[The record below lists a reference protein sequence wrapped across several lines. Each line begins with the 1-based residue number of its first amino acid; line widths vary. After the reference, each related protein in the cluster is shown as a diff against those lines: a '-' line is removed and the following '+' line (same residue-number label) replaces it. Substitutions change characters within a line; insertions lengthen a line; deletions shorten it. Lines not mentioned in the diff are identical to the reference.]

1 MAISAEQL
9 NIILSAQDKAL
20 TKALDRSTKNVNRFA
35 KKSQQNLSRTSKSF
49 DSLGKAAK
57 RLAPIIAAAVS
68 VGAARNAITLGKEI
82 ADLAR
87 IAGTTA
93 EEFQELAFAAKTV
106 GIDQN
111 KLSDIIKDM
120 NDRVGDFL
128 ATGGGPMKDFFEQ
141 VAPLVGVTAEQFR
154 NLSGPQALQLYANTL
169 EKAGANQQDFT
180 FFMEAMASDATAL
193 VPLLRN
199 NASGFKEI
207 GKQARDA
214 GAIMS
219 NETVAGAAALD
230 AKLDTLGTTIQTS
243 FTNMLINNQDE
254 LENLTNFIINT
265 GIPAIEKLL
274 GVLSSAASASAVI
287 GNVLGELRGDTDIR
301 TPRESVVDGIL
312 QKSTDT
318 TRQSLESRLAR
329 LQSEK
334 QNLMDR
340 IKKQIKQDIEKGL
353 DPMLNVNIK
362 LQKSD
367 LLSLTTEI
375 NNINSQISSLVN
387 PTGPLKLTMKEGTP
401 MIKPSPSASP
411 NKGGL
416 GINFID
422 EESTAAIREQV
433 SAYED
438 LVRSLNP
445 AVDATIQYA
454 EQLEIINK
462 ELESGRI
469 SQNQANNM
477 IDQAR
482 QKTQEARVA
491 ASEFAS
497 VFEVVESS
505 IESAMMGLVSGTMSA
520 KDAFKSMAAQIISEL
535 YRVLVVQ
542 EMVNAAT
549 SALGGGVGGFLKSA
563 IFGTRTR
570 AGGGSV
576 QAGNAYMTGESGRE
590 LFVPAQNG
598 RILSPTQ
605 TRMAGGGDSVT
616 VVQNINISTGVQ
628 QTVRAEIKGM
638 MPQIAD
644 NAKAAVLDAKRRGG
658 TYGRLLT

>member
-141 VAPLVGVTAEQFR
+141 VAPLVGVTADQFR
-154 NLSGPQALQLYANTL
+154 NLSGPQALQLYASTL

-254 LENLTNFIINT
+254 LENLTDFIINT

-274 GVLSSAASASAVI
+274 GVLSSAASGAAVI
-287 GNVLGELRGDTDIR
+287 GDVLGALRGDTDIR
-301 TPRESVVDGIL
+301 KVDPKTL
-312 QKSTDT
+312 D
-318 TRQSLESRLAR
+318 RLLNRDA
-329 LQSEK
+329 K
-334 QNLMDR
+334 N
-340 IKKQIKQDIEKGL
+340 KG
-353 DPMLNVNIK
+353 
-362 LQKSD
+362 
-367 LLSLTTEI
+367 
-375 NNINSQISSLVN
+375 
-387 PTGPLKLTMKEGTP
+387 GPLKLTMTDGVP
-401 MIKPSPSASP
+401 MIKPSSSALP
-411 NKGGL
+411 DKGGFGS
-416 GINFID
+416 GINFVD
-422 EESTAAIREQV
+422 TKTTNATRDQV
-433 SAYED
+433 NAYED

-445 AVDATIQYA
+445 AVDATIKYA
-454 EQLEIINK
+454 EQLGVINA
-462 ELESGRI
+462 ELDSGRI
-469 SQNQANNM
+469 SQDQSNAL

-482 QKTQEARVA
+482 QEMQAARRE

-497 VFEVVESS
+497 VFDTVESS
-505 IESAMMGLVSGTMSA
+505 IESSMMSLVSGTMSV
-520 KDAFKSMAAQIISEL
+520 KDAFKSMASQVVSEL
-535 YRVLVVQ
+535 FRVLVVQ
-542 EMVNAAT
+542 RMVNAAM
-549 SALGGGVGGFLKSA
+549 GFFGVPSGPMPG
-563 IFGTRTR
+563 TR

-598 RILSPTQ
+598 RILSPAQ
-605 TRMAGGGDSVT
+605 TRMVGGGEAVT

-658 TYGRLLT
+658 SYGRAMA

>member
-141 VAPLVGVTAEQFR
+141 VAPLVGVTADQFR
-154 NLSGPQALQLYANTL
+154 NLSGPQALQLYASTL

-207 GKQARDA
+207 GKQGRDA

-219 NETVAGAAALD
+219 NQTVAGAAALD

-265 GIPAIEKLL
+265 GIPAIENLL

-301 TPRESVVDGIL
+301 TPREGAVNSIL
-312 QKSTDT
+312 QGS
-318 TRQSLESRLAR
+318 S
-329 LQSEK
+329 
-334 QNLMDR
+334 DR
-340 IKKQIKQDIEKGL
+340 AIKKMRSELNALRLERQQLIDKIALQQMSNLHQKLPYADINRTFADKKLVTLNEKIAQIEAKLAGL
-353 DPMLNVNIK
+353 NI
-362 LQKSD
+362 S
-367 LLSLTTEI
+367 
-375 NNINSQISSLVN
+375 
-387 PTGPLKLTMKEGTP
+387 TGPLKLTMKEGTP
-401 MIKPSPSASP
+401 MINPLPSASP
-411 NKGGL
+411 DKNGFGS
-416 GINFID
+416 GIDFVDTETTNATRD
-422 EESTAAIREQV
+422 QV
-433 SAYED
+433 NAYED

-445 AVDATIQYA
+445 AVDATIKYA
-454 EQLEIINK
+454 EQLDVINAA
-462 ELESGRI
+462 LDSGKI
-469 SQNQANNM
+469 SQDQSNAL

-482 QKTQEARVA
+482 QKMQEARRE

-497 VFEVVESS
+497 VFETVESS
-505 IESAMMGLVSGTMSA
+505 IESSMMSLVSGTMSV
-520 KDAFKSMAAQIISEL
+520 KDAFKSMASQVVSEL
-535 YRVLVVQ
+535 FRVLVVQ
-542 EMVNAAT
+542 KMVNAVM
-549 SALGGGVGGFLKSA
+549 G
-563 IFGTRTR
+563 IFGVPSGPMPGTR

-598 RILSPTQ
+598 RILSPAQ
-605 TRMAGGGDSVT
+605 TRMVGGGEAVT

-658 TYGRLLT
+658 SFGRAMA

>member
-141 VAPLVGVTAEQFR
+141 VAPLVGVTADQFR
-154 NLSGPQALQLYANTL
+154 DLSGPQALQLYASTL

-274 GVLSSAASASAVI
+274 GVLSSAASGAAVI
-287 GNVLGELRGDTDIR
+287 GDVLGQLRGDTDIR
-301 TPRESVVDGIL
+301 TVTAGQTGSIIRES
-312 QKSTDT
+312 
-318 TRQSLESRLAR
+318 LEAR
-329 LQSEK
+329 LSKAQSEK
-334 QNLMDR
+334 QQLMDR
-340 IKKQIKQDIEKGL
+340 MTEQN
-353 DPMLNVNIK
+353 LNDLRKDLNPLHNANLAI
-362 LQKSD
+362 QKRK

-375 NNINSQISSLVN
+375 DNIKTQISGLGG
-387 PTGPLKLTMKEGTP
+387 TDTALKLTTTEGTP
-401 MIKPSPSASP
+401 MIKPLPSALP
-411 NKGGL
+411 DKGGFGS
-416 GINFID
+416 GINFAD
-422 EESTAAIREQV
+422 TETTNANRDQV
-433 SAYED
+433 KAYED

-445 AVDATIQYA
+445 AVDATIKYA
-454 EQLEIINK
+454 EQLHIINA
-462 ELESGRI
+462 ELDSGRI
-469 SQNQANNM
+469 SQDQSNAL

-482 QKTQEARVA
+482 QEMQKARREA
-491 ASEFAS
+491 SKFAS
-497 VFEVVESS
+497 VFETVESS
-505 IESAMMGLVSGTMSA
+505 IESSMMGLVNGTMNV
-520 KDAFKSMAAQIISEL
+520 KDAFKSMAAQVVSEL

-542 EMVNAAT
+542 RMVNAAT
-549 SALGGGVGGFLKSA
+549 SAMGGGTGGFLSSMLM
-563 IFGTRTR
+563 GTR

-576 QAGNAYMTGESGRE
+576 QGGNAYMTGESGRE

-598 RILSPTQ
+598 RILSPAQ
-605 TRMAGGGDSVT
+605 TRMAGGGEAVT

-638 MPQIAD
+638 MPQLAD

-658 TYGRLLT
+658 SFGRAMA

>member
-128 ATGGGPMKDFFEQ
+128 ATGGGPMRDFFEQ
-141 VAPLVGVTAEQFR
+141 VAPLVGVTADQFR
-154 NLSGPQALQLYANTL
+154 DLSGPQALQLYASTL

-219 NETVAGAAALD
+219 NDTVAGAAALD
-230 AKLDTLGTTIQTS
+230 AKLDTLGTTIQSS

-254 LENLTNFIINT
+254 LENLTDFIINT

-274 GVLSSAASASAVI
+274 GVLSSAASGAAVI
-287 GNVLGELRGDTDIR
+287 GDVLRATSGRTDIR
-301 TPRESVVDGIL
+301 KVDPQTL
-312 QKSTDT
+312 
-318 TRQSLESRLAR
+318 
-329 LQSEK
+329 
-334 QNLMDR
+334 DR
-340 IKKQIKQDIEKGL
+340 ILNRKDKG
-353 DPMLNVNIK
+353 
-362 LQKSD
+362 
-367 LLSLTTEI
+367 
-375 NNINSQISSLVN
+375 
-387 PTGPLKLTMKEGTP
+387 GPLKLTMTEGTP
-401 MIKPSPSASP
+401 MAKPLASALP
-411 NKGGL
+411 DKGGFGS
-416 GINFID
+416 GIDFANTETTNATRD
-422 EESTAAIREQV
+422 QV
-433 SAYED
+433 NAYED

-445 AVDATIQYA
+445 AVDATIKYA
-454 EQLEIINK
+454 EQLHIIND
-462 ELESGRI
+462 ELDSGRI
-469 SQNQANNM
+469 SQDQSNAL

-482 QKTQEARVA
+482 QEMQKARREA
-491 ASEFAS
+491 SNFAS
-497 VFEVVESS
+497 VFEIVESS
-505 IESAMMGLVSGTMSA
+505 IESSMMGLVNGTMNV
-520 KDAFKSMAAQIISEL
+520 KDAFKSMAAQVVSEL

-542 EMVNAAT
+542 RMVNAAT
-549 SALGGGVGGFLKSA
+549 SAMGGGTGGFLSSMLM
-563 IFGTRTR
+563 GTR

-576 QAGNAYMTGESGRE
+576 QAGNSYMTGESGRE

-598 RILSPTQ
+598 RILSPAQ
-605 TRMAGGGDSVT
+605 TRMAGGGEAVT

-638 MPQIAD
+638 MPQLAD

-658 TYGRLLT
+658 SFGRAMA

>member
-35 KKSQQNLSRTSKSF
+35 KKSQKDLSRTSKSF

-141 VAPLVGVTAEQFR
+141 VAPLVGVTADQFR
-154 NLSGPQALQLYANTL
+154 NLSGPQALQLYASTL

-230 AKLDTLGTTIQTS
+230 AKLDTLGTTIQSS

-254 LENLTNFIINT
+254 LENLTDFIINT

-274 GVLSSAASASAVI
+274 GVLSSAASGAAVI
-287 GNVLGELRGDTDIR
+287 GDVLRATSGRTDIR
-301 TPRESVVDGIL
+301 KVDPKTL
-312 QKSTDT
+312 
-318 TRQSLESRLAR
+318 
-329 LQSEK
+329 
-334 QNLMDR
+334 DR
-340 IKKQIKQDIEKGL
+340 ILNRKDKG
-353 DPMLNVNIK
+353 
-362 LQKSD
+362 
-367 LLSLTTEI
+367 
-375 NNINSQISSLVN
+375 
-387 PTGPLKLTMKEGTP
+387 GPLKLTMTEGTP
-401 MIKPSPSASP
+401 MIKPLPSALP
-411 NKGGL
+411 DNGGFGN
-416 GINFID
+416 GIDFVGTETTNATRD
-422 EESTAAIREQV
+422 QV
-433 SAYED
+433 KAYED

-445 AVDATIQYA
+445 AVDATIAYA
-454 EQLEIINK
+454 DQLHIINA
-462 ELESGRI
+462 ELDSGRI
-469 SQNQANNM
+469 SQDQSNAL

-482 QKTQEARVA
+482 QEMQKARREA
-491 ASEFAS
+491 SKFAS
-497 VFEVVESS
+497 VFETVESS
-505 IESAMMGLVSGTMSA
+505 IESSMMGLVNGTMNV
-520 KDAFKSMAAQIISEL
+520 KDAFKSMAAQ
-535 YRVLVVQ
+535 VVGECWLCKGWSMRQ
-542 EMVNAAT
+542 PRQWAA
-549 SALGGGVGGFLKSA
+549 A
-563 IFGTRTR
+563 
-570 AGGGSV
+570 
-576 QAGNAYMTGESGRE
+576 QAG
-590 LFVPAQNG
+590 FCHQC
-598 RILSPTQ
+598 
-605 TRMAGGGDSVT
+605 
-616 VVQNINISTGVQ
+616 
-628 QTVRAEIKGM
+628 
-638 MPQIAD
+638 
-644 NAKAAVLDAKRRGG
+644 
-658 TYGRLLT
+658 

>member
-141 VAPLVGVTAEQFR
+141 VAPLVGVTADQFR
-154 NLSGPQALQLYANTL
+154 NLSGPQALQLYASTL

-274 GVLSSAASASAVI
+274 GVLSSAASGAAVI
-287 GNVLGELRGDTDIR
+287 GDVLSATSGRTDIR
-301 TPRESVVDGIL
+301 NVKPETL
-312 QKSTDT
+312 N
-318 TRQSLESRLAR
+318 RLLNRDA
-329 LQSEK
+329 K
-334 QNLMDR
+334 N
-340 IKKQIKQDIEKGL
+340 KG
-353 DPMLNVNIK
+353 
-362 LQKSD
+362 
-367 LLSLTTEI
+367 
-375 NNINSQISSLVN
+375 
-387 PTGPLKLTMKEGTP
+387 GPLKLTITEGTP
-401 MIKPSPSASP
+401 MIKPSRSP
-411 NKGGL
+411 LPDKGGFGN
-416 GINFID
+416 GIDFVGTETTNATRD
-422 EESTAAIREQV
+422 QV
-433 SAYED
+433 NAYED

-445 AVDATIQYA
+445 AVDATIKYA
-454 EQLEIINK
+454 EQLHIIND
-462 ELESGRI
+462 ELSSGRI
-469 SQNQANNM
+469 SQDQSNAL

-482 QKTQEARVA
+482 QEMQATRRE

-497 VFEVVESS
+497 VFDTVESS
-505 IESAMMGLVSGTMSA
+505 IESSMMSLVSGTMSV
-520 KDAFKSMAAQIISEL
+520 KDAFKSMASQVVSEL
-535 YRVLVVQ
+535 FRVLVVQ
-542 EMVNAAT
+542 RMVNAAM
-549 SALGGGVGGFLKSA
+549 GFLGVPS
-563 IFGTRTR
+563 GPMPGTR

-590 LFVPAQNG
+590 LFIPAQNG
-598 RILSPTQ
+598 RILSPAQ
-605 TRMAGGGDSVT
+605 TRMVGGGEAVT

-644 NAKAAVLDAKRRGG
+644 NAKSAVLDAKRRGG
-658 TYGRLLT
+658 GYGRAMA

>member
-35 KKSQQNLSRTSKSF
+35 KKSQKDLSRTSKSF

-141 VAPLVGVTAEQFR
+141 VAPLVGVTADQFR
-154 NLSGPQALQLYANTL
+154 NLSGPQALQLYASTL

-230 AKLDTLGTTIQTS
+230 AKLDTLGTTIQTN

-254 LENLTNFIINT
+254 LQNLTNFIINT

-274 GVLSSAASASAVI
+274 GVLSSAASGAAVI
-287 GNVLGELRGDTDIR
+287 GDVLAELRGDTDIR
-301 TPRESVVDGIL
+301 TPDSGVVDGIL
-312 QKSTDT
+312 QGSSDRAIKTMRT
-318 TRQSLESRLAR
+318 ELNALRL
-329 LQSEK
+329 EK
-334 QNLMDR
+334 QQLIDK
-340 IKKQIKQDIEKGL
+340 IT
-353 DPMLNVNIK
+353 
-362 LQKSD
+362 LQQMSD
-367 LLSLTTEI
+367 LHQKLPYSDINRTFADKKLVALNEKIKEI
-375 NNINSQISSLVN
+375 EAKLAGLNNSTV
-387 PTGPLKLTMKEGTP
+387 PLKVTMTDGTP
-401 MIKPSPSASP
+401 MIKPSSSALP
-411 NKGGL
+411 DKGGFGS
-416 GINFID
+416 GIDFVNTETTNATRD
-422 EESTAAIREQV
+422 QV
-433 SAYED
+433 NAYED

-445 AVDATIQYA
+445 AVDATIKYA
-454 EQLEIINK
+454 EQLHIIND
-462 ELESGRI
+462 ELDSGRI
-469 SQNQANNM
+469 SQDQSNAL

-482 QKTQEARVA
+482 QEMQATRRE

-497 VFEVVESS
+497 VFDTVESS
-505 IESAMMGLVSGTMSA
+505 IESSMMSLVNGTMSV
-520 KDAFKSMAAQIISEL
+520 KDAFKSMASQVVSEL
-535 YRVLVVQ
+535 FRVLVVQ
-542 EMVNAAT
+542 RMVNAAM
-549 SALGGGVGGFLKSA
+549 GYFGVPSGPMPG
-563 IFGTRTR
+563 TR

-598 RILSPTQ
+598 RILSPAQ
-605 TRMAGGGDSVT
+605 TRMVGGGEAVT

-638 MPQIAD
+638 MPQLAD
-644 NAKAAVLDAKRRGG
+644 NAKAAVLDAKLRGG
-658 TYGRLLT
+658 SYGRAMA

>member
-35 KKSQQNLSRTSKSF
+35 KKSQKDLSRTSKSF

-141 VAPLVGVTAEQFR
+141 VAPLVGVTADQFR
-154 NLSGPQALQLYANTL
+154 NLSGPQALQLYASTL

-230 AKLDTLGTTIQTS
+230 AKLDTLGTTIQSS

-254 LENLTNFIINT
+254 LENLTDFIINT

-274 GVLSSAASASAVI
+274 GVLSSAASGAAVI
-287 GNVLGELRGDTDIR
+287 GDVLRATSGRTDIR
-301 TPRESVVDGIL
+301 KVDPKTL
-312 QKSTDT
+312 
-318 TRQSLESRLAR
+318 
-329 LQSEK
+329 
-334 QNLMDR
+334 DR
-340 IKKQIKQDIEKGL
+340 ILNRKDKG
-353 DPMLNVNIK
+353 
-362 LQKSD
+362 
-367 LLSLTTEI
+367 
-375 NNINSQISSLVN
+375 
-387 PTGPLKLTMKEGTP
+387 GPLKLTMTEGTP
-401 MIKPSPSASP
+401 MIKPLPSALP
-411 NKGGL
+411 DNGGFGN
-416 GINFID
+416 GIDFVGTETTNATRD
-422 EESTAAIREQV
+422 QV
-433 SAYED
+433 KAYED

-445 AVDATIQYA
+445 AVDATIAYA
-454 EQLEIINK
+454 DQLHIINA
-462 ELESGRI
+462 ELDSGRI
-469 SQNQANNM
+469 SQDQSNAL

-482 QKTQEARVA
+482 QEMQKARREA
-491 ASEFAS
+491 SKFAS
-497 VFEVVESS
+497 VFETVESS
-505 IESAMMGLVSGTMSA
+505 IESSMMGLVNGTMNV
-520 KDAFKSMAAQIISEL
+520 KDAFKSMAAQVVGEL

-542 EMVNAAT
+542 RMVNAAT
-549 SALGGGVGGFLKSA
+549 SAMGGGTGGFLSSMLM
-563 IFGTRTR
+563 GTR

-576 QAGNAYMTGESGRE
+576 QAGNPYMTGESGRE

-598 RILSPTQ
+598 RILSPAQ
-605 TRMAGGGDSVT
+605 TRMAGGGEAVT

-658 TYGRLLT
+658 SFGRAMA

>member
-20 TKALDRSTKNVNRFA
+20 TKALDRSTKNVNKFA
-35 KKSQQNLSRTSKSF
+35 KKSQKDLSRTSKSF

-57 RLAPIIAAAVS
+57 RLAPILAAAVS

-141 VAPLVGVTAEQFR
+141 VAPLVGVTADQFR
-154 NLSGPQALQLYANTL
+154 NLSGPQALQLYASTL

-230 AKLDTLGTTIQTS
+230 AKLDTLGTTIQSS
-243 FTNMLINNQDE
+243 FTNMLIANKVQ
-254 LENLTNFIINT
+254 LQQLTDFIT
-265 GIPAIEKLL
+265 DYGIPALSKLISL
-274 GVLSSAASASAVI
+274 LASAGNITGAAFDVI
-287 GNVLGELRGDTDIR
+287 MGNVDDLTMVSGNVELLQQKIDKLNADKQTLIDTMA
-301 TPRESVVDGIL
+301 L
-312 QKSTDT
+312 
-318 TRQSLESRLAR
+318 
-329 LQSEK
+329 
-334 QNLMDR
+334 
-340 IKKQIKQDIEKGL
+340 QDISALREGIYPQWLHDINKGITL
-353 DPMLNVNIK
+353 RKID
-362 LQKSD
+362 
-367 LLSLTTEI
+367 EI
-375 NNINSQISSLVN
+375 NEALFAATDQMKKLRSADGGNSKDKG
-387 PTGPLKLTMKEGTP
+387 GPLKVSLEGDLPIT
-401 MIKPSPSASP
+401 PSALPDKNGFGSGIDFT
-411 NKGGL
+411 NKEL
-416 GINFID
+416 AD
-422 EESTAAIREQV
+422 ATRDQMQ
-433 SAYED
+433 AYED

-445 AVDATIQYA
+445 AVDATIKYA
-454 EQLEIINK
+454 EQLHIINA
-462 ELESGRI
+462 ELDSGRI
-469 SQNQANNM
+469 SQDQSNAL

-482 QKTQEARVA
+482 QEMQKARREA
-491 ASEFAS
+491 SKFAS
-497 VFEVVESS
+497 VFETVESS
-505 IESAMMGLVSGTMSA
+505 IESSMMSLVNGTMNV
-520 KDAFKSMAAQIISEL
+520 KDAFKSMAAQVVSEL

-542 EMVNAAT
+542 RMVNAAT
-549 SALGGGVGGFLKSA
+549 SGMGSGVGGFLSSMLM
-563 IFGTRTR
+563 GTR

-598 RILSPTQ
+598 RILSPAQ
-605 TRMAGGGDSVT
+605 TRMAGGGEAVT

-638 MPQIAD
+638 MPQLAD

-658 TYGRLLT
+658 SYGRAMA

>member
-49 DSLGKAAK
+49 DSLGKAAR

-82 ADLAR
+82 ADLSR

-141 VAPLVGVTAEQFR
+141 VAPLVGVTADQFR
-154 NLSGPQALQLYANTL
+154 DLSGPQALQLYASTL

-274 GVLSSAASASAVI
+274 GVLSSAASGAAVI
-287 GNVLGELRGDTDIR
+287 GDVLGQLRGDTDIR
-301 TPRESVVDGIL
+301 TVTAGQTGSIIRES
-312 QKSTDT
+312 
-318 TRQSLESRLAR
+318 LEAR
-329 LQSEK
+329 LSKAQSEK
-334 QNLMDR
+334 QQLMDR
-340 IKKQIKQDIEKGL
+340 MTEQN
-353 DPMLNVNIK
+353 LNDMRKDLNPLHNANLAI
-362 LQKSD
+362 QKRK
-367 LLSLTTEI
+367 LLSLATEI
-375 NNINSQISSLVN
+375 DNIKTQISGLGGTD
-387 PTGPLKLTMKEGTP
+387 TGLKLNMTEGTP
-401 MIKPSPSASP
+401 MIKTSPSDLP
-411 NKGGL
+411 DKGGFGT
-416 GINFID
+416 GIDFVDTETTN
-422 EESTAAIREQV
+422 STRDQV
-433 SAYED
+433 KAYED

-445 AVDATIQYA
+445 AVDATIKYA
-454 EQLEIINK
+454 EQLHIINA
-462 ELESGRI
+462 ELDSGRI
-469 SQNQANNM
+469 SQDQSNAL

-482 QKTQEARVA
+482 QEMQKARREA
-491 ASEFAS
+491 SKFAS
-497 VFEVVESS
+497 VFETVESS
-505 IESAMMGLVSGTMSA
+505 IESSMMGLVNGTMNV
-520 KDAFKSMAAQIISEL
+520 KDAFKSMAAQVVSDL

-542 EMVNAAT
+542 QMVNAAT
-549 SALGGGVGGFLKSA
+549 SAMGGGTGGFLSSMLM
-563 IFGTRTR
+563 GTR

-576 QAGNAYMTGESGRE
+576 QAGNPYMTGESGRE

-598 RILSPTQ
+598 RILSPAQ
-605 TRMAGGGDSVT
+605 TRMAGGGEAVT

-658 TYGRLLT
+658 SFGRAMA

>member
-49 DSLGKAAK
+49 DSLGKAAR

-68 VGAARNAITLGKEI
+68 VGAAKNAITLGKEI

-141 VAPLVGVTAEQFR
+141 VAPLVGVTADQFR
-154 NLSGPQALQLYANTL
+154 NLSGPQALQLYASTL

-230 AKLDTLGTTIQTS
+230 AKLDTLGTTIQSS

-254 LENLTNFIINT
+254 LENLTDFIINT

-274 GVLSSAASASAVI
+274 GVLSSAASGAAVI
-287 GNVLGELRGDTDIR
+287 GDVLGQLRGDTDIR
-301 TPRESVVDGIL
+301 MPRAGAVDGIL
-312 QKSTDT
+312 Q
-318 TRQSLESRLAR
+318 ESADKYL
-329 LQSEK
+329 SGK
-334 QNLMDR
+334 D
-340 IKKQIKQDIEKGL
+340 KTL
-353 DPMLNVNIK
+353 DGKANK
-362 LQKSD
+362 
-367 LLSLTTEI
+367 
-375 NNINSQISSLVN
+375 
-387 PTGPLKLTMKEGTP
+387 GPLKLNMTEGTP
-401 MIKPSPSASP
+401 MIKPLPSALPDKVGFGS
-411 NKGGL
+411 
-416 GINFID
+416 GIDFVDTETTNATRD
-422 EESTAAIREQV
+422 QMR
-433 SAYED
+433 AYED

-445 AVDATIQYA
+445 AVDATIKYA
-454 EQLEIINK
+454 EQLHIINA
-462 ELESGRI
+462 ELDSGRI
-469 SQNQANNM
+469 SQDHSNAL

-482 QKTQEARVA
+482 QEMQKARREA
-491 ASEFAS
+491 SKFAS
-497 VFEVVESS
+497 VFETVESS
-505 IESAMMGLVSGTMSA
+505 IESSMMGLVNGTMNV
-520 KDAFKSMAAQIISEL
+520 KDAFKSMAAQVVSEL

-542 EMVNAAT
+542 RMVNAAT
-549 SALGGGVGGFLKSA
+549 SAMGGGTGGFLSSMLM
-563 IFGTRTR
+563 GTR

-598 RILSPTQ
+598 RILSPAQ
-605 TRMAGGGDSVT
+605 TRIAGGGDAVT

-658 TYGRLLT
+658 SFGRAMA

>member
-141 VAPLVGVTAEQFR
+141 VAPLVGVTADQFR
-154 NLSGPQALQLYANTL
+154 NLSGPQALQLYASTL

-274 GVLSSAASASAVI
+274 GVLSSAASGAAVI
-287 GNVLGELRGDTDIR
+287 GDVLRATSGRTDIR
-301 TPRESVVDGIL
+301 KVEPKTL
-312 QKSTDT
+312 
-318 TRQSLESRLAR
+318 
-329 LQSEK
+329 
-334 QNLMDR
+334 DR
-340 IKKQIKQDIEKGL
+340 ILNRKDKG
-353 DPMLNVNIK
+353 
-362 LQKSD
+362 
-367 LLSLTTEI
+367 
-375 NNINSQISSLVN
+375 
-387 PTGPLKLTMKEGTP
+387 GPLKLTMTEGTP
-401 MIKPSPSASP
+401 MIKPSSSATPDKNGFGS
-411 NKGGL
+411 
-416 GINFID
+416 GIDFVNTETTNATRD
-422 EESTAAIREQV
+422 QV
-433 SAYED
+433 NAYED

-445 AVDATIQYA
+445 AVDATIKYA
-454 EQLEIINK
+454 EQLHIIND
-462 ELESGRI
+462 ELDSGRI
-469 SQNQANNM
+469 SQDQSNAL

-482 QKTQEARVA
+482 QEMQAARREA
-491 ASEFAS
+491 SKFAS
-497 VFEVVESS
+497 VFETVESS
-505 IESAMMGLVSGTMSA
+505 IESSMMGLVNGTMNV
-520 KDAFKSMAAQIISEL
+520 KDAFKSMAAQVVSEL

-542 EMVNAAT
+542 RMVNAAT
-549 SALGGGVGGFLKSA
+549 SAMGGGTGGFLSSMLM
-563 IFGTRTR
+563 GTR

-598 RILSPTQ
+598 RILSPAQ
-605 TRMAGGGDSVT
+605 TRMAGGGEAVT

-658 TYGRLLT
+658 SYGRAMA

>member
-68 VGAARNAITLGKEI
+68 VNAARNAITLGKEI
-82 ADLAR
+82 ADLSR

-93 EEFQELAFAAKTV
+93 EEFQELAFAARTV
-106 GIDQN
+106 GISQE
-111 KLSDIIKDM
+111 KLSDIFKDM

-219 NETVAGAAALD
+219 NETVAGAADLD
-230 AKLDTLGTTIQTS
+230 AKLYTLGTTIQTS
-243 FTNMLINNQDE
+243 FTNMLIANKAQ
-254 LENLTNFIINT
+254 LEQLTDFIT
-265 GIPAIEKLL
+265 DYGIPALSKLISL
-274 GVLSSAASASAVI
+274 LASAGNITGTAFDVI
-287 GNVLGELRGDTDIR
+287 MGNVDDLTMVSGNVELLQQKIDKLNADKQTLIDTMALQDISAL
-301 TPRESVVDGIL
+301 REGIYPQWLHDINKGITLRKIDEINEALSLATDQMKKLRSADGGNL
-312 QKSTDT
+312 KDKGGPLTL
-318 TRQSLESRLAR
+318 SLEG
-329 LQSEK
+329 
-334 QNLMDR
+334 NLP
-340 IKKQIKQDIEKGL
+340 I
-353 DPMLNVNIK
+353 
-362 LQKSD
+362 
-367 LLSLTTEI
+367 T
-375 NNINSQISSLVN
+375 
-387 PTGPLKLTMKEGTP
+387 
-401 MIKPSPSASP
+401 PSPMP
-411 NKGGL
+411 DRGNGQGIDFL
-416 GINFID
+416 GTQTTNATSD
-422 EESTAAIREQV
+422 QV
-433 SAYED
+433 KAYED
-438 LVRSLNP
+438 LVRALNP
-445 AVDATIQYA
+445 AVDATIKYA
-454 EQLEIINK
+454 EQLHIINA
-462 ELESGRI
+462 ELDSGRI
-469 SQNQANNM
+469 SQDQSNAL

-482 QKTQEARVA
+482 QEMQKARREA
-491 ASEFAS
+491 SKFSS
-497 VFEVVESS
+497 VFETVESS
-505 IESAMMGLVSGTMSA
+505 IESSMMGLVNGTMSL
-520 KDAFKSMAAQIISEL
+520 KDAFKSMTAQIVSDL

-542 EMVNAAT
+542 EMVNAAK
-549 SALGGGVGGFLKSA
+549 SAMGGGVGGFLSSA
-563 IFGTRTR
+563 VFGTR

-598 RILSPTQ
+598 RILSPAQ
-605 TRMAGGGDSVT
+605 TRMGGGGEAVT

-658 TYGRLLT
+658 SYGRAMA

>member
-141 VAPLVGVTAEQFR
+141 VAPLVGVTADQFR
-154 NLSGPQALQLYANTL
+154 NLSGPQALQLYASTL

-243 FTNMLINNQDE
+243 FTNMLINNQE
-254 LENLTNFIINT
+254 KLKNLTDFIINT

-274 GVLSSAASASAVI
+274 GVLSSAASGTAVI
-287 GNVLGELRGDTDIR
+287 GDVLGQLRGDTDIR
-301 TPRESVVDGIL
+301 TVGAGDAERIIKE
-312 QKSTDT
+312 
-318 TRQSLESRLAR
+318 SLEAR
-329 LQSEK
+329 LSKAQDEK
-334 QNLMDR
+334 QQLMDR
-340 IKKQIKQDIEKGL
+340 MTEQNLNDLRKDL
-353 DPMLNVNIK
+353 NPLHNVNLAI
-362 LQKSD
+362 QKSK
-367 LLSLTTEI
+367 LASLTKEI
-375 NNINSQISSLVN
+375 NDIKTQISGLVGTDTN
-387 PTGPLKLTMKEGTP
+387 LKLTMTEGTL
-401 MIKPSPSASP
+401 MIKPLPSALP
-411 NKGGL
+411 DKGGFGN
-416 GINFID
+416 GIDFADI
-422 EESTAAIREQV
+422 ETTAATRDQV

-445 AVDATIQYA
+445 AVDATIKYA
-454 EQLEIINK
+454 EQLHIINA
-462 ELESGRI
+462 ELDSGRI
-469 SQNQANNM
+469 SQDQSNAL

-482 QKTQEARVA
+482 QEMQKARREA
-491 ASEFAS
+491 SKFAS
-497 VFEVVESS
+497 VFETVESS
-505 IESAMMGLVSGTMSA
+505 IESSMMGLVNGTMNV
-520 KDAFKSMAAQIISEL
+520 KDAFKSMAAQVVSEL

-542 EMVNAAT
+542 RMVNAAT
-549 SALGGGVGGFLKSA
+549 SGMGSGVGGFLSSMLM
-563 IFGTRTR
+563 GTR

-598 RILSPTQ
+598 RILSPAQ
-605 TRMAGGGDSVT
+605 TRMAGGGEAVT

-658 TYGRLLT
+658 SFGRAMA

>member
-141 VAPLVGVTAEQFR
+141 VAPLVGVTADQFR
-154 NLSGPQALQLYANTL
+154 NLSGPQALQLYASTL

-180 FFMEAMASDATAL
+180 FFMETMASDATAL

-230 AKLDTLGTTIQTS
+230 AKLDTLGTTIQSS

-274 GVLSSAASASAVI
+274 GVMSSAASGAAVI
-287 GNVLGELRGDTDIR
+287 GDVLRATSGRTDIR
-301 TPRESVVDGIL
+301 TVKPETL
-312 QKSTDT
+312 
-318 TRQSLESRLAR
+318 
-329 LQSEK
+329 
-334 QNLMDR
+334 DR
-340 IKKQIKQDIEKGL
+340 
-353 DPMLNVNIK
+353 
-362 LQKSD
+362 
-367 LLSLTTEI
+367 
-375 NNINSQISSLVN
+375 LVN
-387 PTGPLKLTMKEGTP
+387 RDAKNKGGPLKLTMTEGTA
-401 MIKPSPSASP
+401 MIKPSPSP
-411 NKGGL
+411 LPDKGGFGG
-416 GINFID
+416 GIDFGNT
-422 EESTAAIREQV
+422 ETTNAARDQV
-433 SAYED
+433 NAFED

-445 AVDATIQYA
+445 AVDATIKYA
-454 EQLEIINK
+454 EQLHIIND

-469 SQNQANNM
+469 SQDQSNAL

-482 QKTQEARVA
+482 QEMQKTRRE
-491 ASEFAS
+491 SSKFAS
-497 VFEVVESS
+497 VFETLESS
-505 IESAMMGLVSGTMSA
+505 IESSMMSLVNGTMSV
-520 KDAFKSMAAQIISEL
+520 KDAFKSMASQVVSEL
-535 YRVLVVQ
+535 FRVLVVQ
-542 EMVNAAT
+542 RMVNAAM
-549 SALGGGVGGFLKSA
+549 GFFGVPSGPMPG
-563 IFGTRTR
+563 TR

-598 RILSPTQ
+598 RILSPAQ
-605 TRMAGGGDSVT
+605 TRMVGGGEAVT

-638 MPQIAD
+638 MPAIAD

-658 TYGRLLT
+658 GYGRAMA

>member
-9 NIILSAQDKAL
+9 NIILSARDKAL

-141 VAPLVGVTAEQFR
+141 VAPLVGVTADQFR
-154 NLSGPQALQLYANTL
+154 NLSGPQALQLYASTL

-180 FFMEAMASDATAL
+180 FFMETMASDATAL

-230 AKLDTLGTTIQTS
+230 AKLDTLGTTIQSS

-274 GVLSSAASASAVI
+274 GVMSSAASGAAVI
-287 GNVLGELRGDTDIR
+287 GDVLRATSGRTDIR
-301 TPRESVVDGIL
+301 TVKPETL
-312 QKSTDT
+312 
-318 TRQSLESRLAR
+318 
-329 LQSEK
+329 
-334 QNLMDR
+334 DR
-340 IKKQIKQDIEKGL
+340 
-353 DPMLNVNIK
+353 
-362 LQKSD
+362 
-367 LLSLTTEI
+367 
-375 NNINSQISSLVN
+375 LVN
-387 PTGPLKLTMKEGTP
+387 RDAKNKGGPLKLTMTEGTA
-401 MIKPSPSASP
+401 MIKPSPSP
-411 NKGGL
+411 LPDKGGFGG
-416 GINFID
+416 GIDFGNT
-422 EESTAAIREQV
+422 ETTNAARDQV
-433 SAYED
+433 NAFED

-445 AVDATIQYA
+445 AVDATIKYA
-454 EQLEIINK
+454 EQLHIIND

-469 SQNQANNM
+469 SQDQSNAL

-482 QKTQEARVA
+482 QEMQKTRRE
-491 ASEFAS
+491 SSKFAS
-497 VFEVVESS
+497 VFETLESS
-505 IESAMMGLVSGTMSA
+505 IESSMMSLVNGTMSV
-520 KDAFKSMAAQIISEL
+520 KDAFKSMASQVVSEL
-535 YRVLVVQ
+535 FRVLVVQ
-542 EMVNAAT
+542 RMVNAAM
-549 SALGGGVGGFLKSA
+549 GFFGVPSGPMPG
-563 IFGTRTR
+563 TR

-598 RILSPTQ
+598 RILSPAQ
-605 TRMAGGGDSVT
+605 TRMVGGGEAVT

-638 MPQIAD
+638 MPAIAD

-658 TYGRLLT
+658 GYGRAMA

>member
-35 KKSQQNLSRTSKSF
+35 KKSQKDLSRTSKSF

-141 VAPLVGVTAEQFR
+141 VAPLVGVTADQFR
-154 NLSGPQALQLYANTL
+154 NLSGPQALQLYASTL

-230 AKLDTLGTTIQTS
+230 AKLDTLGTTIQSS

-254 LENLTNFIINT
+254 LENLTDFIINT

-274 GVLSSAASASAVI
+274 GVLSSAASGAAVI
-287 GNVLGELRGDTDIR
+287 GDVLRATSGRTDIR
-301 TPRESVVDGIL
+301 KVDPKTL
-312 QKSTDT
+312 
-318 TRQSLESRLAR
+318 
-329 LQSEK
+329 
-334 QNLMDR
+334 DR
-340 IKKQIKQDIEKGL
+340 ILNRKDKG
-353 DPMLNVNIK
+353 
-362 LQKSD
+362 
-367 LLSLTTEI
+367 
-375 NNINSQISSLVN
+375 
-387 PTGPLKLTMKEGTP
+387 GPLKLTMTEGTP
-401 MIKPSPSASP
+401 MIKPLPSALP
-411 NKGGL
+411 DNGGFGN
-416 GINFID
+416 GIDFVGTETTNATRD
-422 EESTAAIREQV
+422 QV
-433 SAYED
+433 KAYED

-445 AVDATIQYA
+445 AVDATIAYA
-454 EQLEIINK
+454 DQLHIINA
-462 ELESGRI
+462 ELDSGRI
-469 SQNQANNM
+469 AQDQSNAL

-482 QKTQEARVA
+482 QEMQAARREA
-491 ASEFAS
+491 SKFAS
-497 VFEVVESS
+497 VFETVESS
-505 IESAMMGLVSGTMSA
+505 IESSMMGLVNGTMNV
-520 KDAFKSMAAQIISEL
+520 KDAFKSMAAQVVSEL

-542 EMVNAAT
+542 RMVNAAT
-549 SALGGGVGGFLKSA
+549 SAMGGGTGGFLSSMLM
-563 IFGTRTR
+563 GTR

-576 QAGNAYMTGESGRE
+576 QAGNPYMTGESGRE

-598 RILSPTQ
+598 RILSPAQ
-605 TRMAGGGDSVT
+605 TRMAGGGEAVT

-658 TYGRLLT
+658 SFGRAMA

>member
-35 KKSQQNLSRTSKSF
+35 KKSQKDLSRTSKSF

-87 IAGTTA
+87 IAGTSA

-141 VAPLVGVTAEQFR
+141 VAPLVGVTADQFR
-154 NLSGPQALQLYANTL
+154 NLSGPQALQLYASTL

-265 GIPAIEKLL
+265 GIPAIENLL
-274 GVLSSAASASAVI
+274 GVLSSAASGAAVI
-287 GNVLGELRGDTDIR
+287 GDVLGQLRGDTDIR
-301 TPRESVVDGIL
+301 TIKPGETDRIIRKSLEARLSKAQSKKQQLIDRITEQNLNDLRKKVNPLHNVNLKI
-312 QKSTDT
+312 QKSK
-318 TRQSLESRLAR
+318 LA
-329 LQSEK
+329 
-334 QNLMDR
+334 
-340 IKKQIKQDIEKGL
+340 
-353 DPMLNVNIK
+353 
-362 LQKSD
+362 
-367 LLSLTTEI
+367 SLTTEVNDI
-375 NNINSQISSLVN
+375 KAQIDGLV
-387 PTGPLKLTMKEGTP
+387 GPDTALKLTTTEGTP
-401 MIKPSPSASP
+401 MTRPSPSALP
-411 NKGGL
+411 DKGSGN
-416 GINFID
+416 GIDFVDTETTNATRD
-422 EESTAAIREQV
+422 QV
-433 SAYED
+433 NAYED

-445 AVDATIQYA
+445 AVDATIKYA
-454 EQLEIINK
+454 EQLHIINA
-462 ELESGRI
+462 ELDSGRI
-469 SQNQANNM
+469 SQDQSNAL

-482 QKTQEARVA
+482 QEMQKARREA
-491 ASEFAS
+491 SKFAS
-497 VFEVVESS
+497 VFETVESS
-505 IESAMMGLVSGTMSA
+505 IESSLMGLVNGTMNV
-520 KDAFKSMAAQIISEL
+520 KDAFKSMAAQVVSEL

-542 EMVNAAT
+542 RMVNAAT
-549 SALGGGVGGFLKSA
+549 SAMGGGTGGFLSSMLM
-563 IFGTRTR
+563 GTR

-576 QAGNAYMTGESGRE
+576 QAGNPYMTGESGRE

-598 RILSPTQ
+598 RILSPAQ
-605 TRMAGGGDSVT
+605 TRMVGGGEAVT

-658 TYGRLLT
+658 SFGRAMA

>member
-68 VGAARNAITLGKEI
+68 VSAARNAITLGKEI

-141 VAPLVGVTAEQFR
+141 VAPLVGVTADQFR
-154 NLSGPQALQLYANTL
+154 DLSGPQALQLYASTL

-230 AKLDTLGTTIQTS
+230 AKLDTLGTTIQSS

-254 LENLTNFIINT
+254 LENLTDFIINT

-274 GVLSSAASASAVI
+274 GVLSSAASGAAVI
-287 GNVLGELRGDTDIR
+287 GDVLRATSGRTDIR
-301 TPRESVVDGIL
+301 KVDPKTL
-312 QKSTDT
+312 
-318 TRQSLESRLAR
+318 
-329 LQSEK
+329 
-334 QNLMDR
+334 DR
-340 IKKQIKQDIEKGL
+340 ILNRKDKG
-353 DPMLNVNIK
+353 
-362 LQKSD
+362 
-367 LLSLTTEI
+367 
-375 NNINSQISSLVN
+375 
-387 PTGPLKLTMKEGTP
+387 GPLKLTMTEGTP
-401 MIKPSPSASP
+401 MIKPLPSALP
-411 NKGGL
+411 DKGGFGN
-416 GINFID
+416 GIDFVGTETTNATRD
-422 EESTAAIREQV
+422 QV
-433 SAYED
+433 KAYED

-445 AVDATIQYA
+445 AVDATIKYA
-454 EQLEIINK
+454 EQLHIINA
-462 ELESGRI
+462 ELDSGRI
-469 SQNQANNM
+469 SQDQSNAL

-482 QKTQEARVA
+482 QEMQAARRE

-497 VFEVVESS
+497 VFETVESS
-505 IESAMMGLVSGTMSA
+505 IESSMMSLVSGTMNV
-520 KDAFKSMAAQIISEL
+520 KDAFKSMASQVVSEL
-535 YRVLVVQ
+535 FRVLVVQ
-542 EMVNAAT
+542 RMVNAAM
-549 SALGGGVGGFLKSA
+549 GF
-563 IFGTRTR
+563 FGIPSGPMPGTR

-598 RILSPTQ
+598 RILSPAQ
-605 TRMAGGGDSVT
+605 TRMAGGGEAVT

-658 TYGRLLT
+658 SFGRAMA

>member
-49 DSLGKAAK
+49 DSLGKAAR

-141 VAPLVGVTAEQFR
+141 VAPLVGVTADQFR
-154 NLSGPQALQLYANTL
+154 NLSGPQALQLYASTL

-230 AKLDTLGTTIQTS
+230 AKLDTLGTTIQSS

-254 LENLTNFIINT
+254 LENLTDFIINT

-274 GVLSSAASASAVI
+274 SVLSSAASGAAVI
-287 GNVLGELRGDTDIR
+287 GDVLRATSGRTDIR
-301 TPRESVVDGIL
+301 KVDPKTL
-312 QKSTDT
+312 
-318 TRQSLESRLAR
+318 
-329 LQSEK
+329 
-334 QNLMDR
+334 DR
-340 IKKQIKQDIEKGL
+340 ILNRKDKG
-353 DPMLNVNIK
+353 
-362 LQKSD
+362 
-367 LLSLTTEI
+367 
-375 NNINSQISSLVN
+375 
-387 PTGPLKLTMKEGTP
+387 GPLKLTMTEGTAGTFQ
-401 MIKPSPSASP
+401 KPSALPDK
-411 NKGGL
+411 NGFNG
-416 GINFID
+416 GINFAGTSGGGAND
-422 EESTAAIREQV
+422 VKDQMRD
-433 SAYED
+433 YED

-445 AVDATIQYA
+445 AVDATIKYA
-454 EQLEIINK
+454 EQLHIIND
-462 ELESGRI
+462 ELDSGRI
-469 SQNQANNM
+469 SQDQSNAL

-482 QKTQEARVA
+482 QEMQKARREA
-491 ASEFAS
+491 SKFAS
-497 VFEVVESS
+497 VFETVESS
-505 IESAMMGLVSGTMSA
+505 IESSMMGLVNGTMNV
-520 KDAFKSMAAQIISEL
+520 KDAFKSMAAQVVSEL

-542 EMVNAAT
+542 RMVNAAT
-549 SALGGGVGGFLKSA
+549 SGMGGGTGGFLSSMLM
-563 IFGTRTR
+563 GTR

-598 RILSPTQ
+598 RILSPAQ
-605 TRMAGGGDSVT
+605 TRMTGGGDTVT

-658 TYGRLLT
+658 SFGRAMA

>member
-141 VAPLVGVTAEQFR
+141 VAPLVGVTADQFR
-154 NLSGPQALQLYANTL
+154 DLSGPQALQLYASTL

-254 LENLTNFIINT
+254 LENLTDFIINT

-274 GVLSSAASASAVI
+274 GVLSSAASGAAVI
-287 GNVLGELRGDTDIR
+287 GDVLSATSGRTDIR
-301 TPRESVVDGIL
+301 KVDPKTL
-312 QKSTDT
+312 
-318 TRQSLESRLAR
+318 
-329 LQSEK
+329 
-334 QNLMDR
+334 DR
-340 IKKQIKQDIEKGL
+340 ILNRKDKG
-353 DPMLNVNIK
+353 
-362 LQKSD
+362 
-367 LLSLTTEI
+367 
-375 NNINSQISSLVN
+375 
-387 PTGPLKLTMKEGTP
+387 GPLKLTMTEGVP
-401 MIKPSPSASP
+401 MIKSEPSALP
-411 NKGGL
+411 DKGGFGN
-416 GINFID
+416 GINFVGT
-422 EESTAAIREQV
+422 ETANATRDQV
-433 SAYED
+433 NAYED

-445 AVDATIQYA
+445 AVDATIKYA
-454 EQLEIINK
+454 EQLHIIND
-462 ELESGRI
+462 ELDSGRI
-469 SQNQANNM
+469 SQDQSNAL

-482 QKTQEARVA
+482 QEMQKARREA
-491 ASEFAS
+491 SKFAS
-497 VFEVVESS
+497 VFETVESS
-505 IESAMMGLVSGTMSA
+505 IESSMMGLVSGTMSL
-520 KDAFKSMAAQIISEL
+520 KDAFKSMTAQIVSDL

-542 EMVNAAT
+542 EMVNAAK
-549 SALGGGVGGFLKSA
+549 SAMGGGVGGFLSSVLS
-563 IFGTRTR
+563 GTR

-576 QAGNAYMTGESGRE
+576 QGGNAYMTGESGRE

-598 RILSPTQ
+598 RILSPAQ
-605 TRMAGGGDSVT
+605 TRMAGGGDAVT

-628 QTVRAEIKGM
+628 QTVRAEIKSM

-658 TYGRLLT
+658 SYGRAMA